1 MFRTEDNYS
10 HDMVKK
16 EKLMNDFR
24 KDEFPKQ
31 VKLSVRSAG
40 DAFLD
45 DSLDANDVGYL
56 NVGAQQ
62 VRPAAERATHL
73 LQHVPD
79 PRDQLQPFQDIKEG
93 VISDPISRCSI
104 CYLVY
109 LGVSCKNSDQNFKN

>member
-16 EKLMNDFR
+16 AKLMNDFR

-56 NVGAQQ
+56 NDVAQR

-93 VISDPISRCSI
+93 VISDPMLLYCI
-104 CYLVY
+104 CYLLY
-109 LGVSCKNSDQNFKN
+109 LGVTCKISD

>member
-1 MFRTEDNYS
+1 
-10 HDMVKK
+10 
-16 EKLMNDFR
+16 MNDFR

-56 NVGAQQ
+56 NDVAQQ

-79 PRDQLQPFQDIKEG
+79 PRVGYDRIALRRSRNRNWIFHNIIPVLLTGTGICHCKSGSGRTGTG
-93 VISDPISRCSI
+93 V
-104 CYLVY
+104 
-109 LGVSCKNSDQNFKN
+109 F